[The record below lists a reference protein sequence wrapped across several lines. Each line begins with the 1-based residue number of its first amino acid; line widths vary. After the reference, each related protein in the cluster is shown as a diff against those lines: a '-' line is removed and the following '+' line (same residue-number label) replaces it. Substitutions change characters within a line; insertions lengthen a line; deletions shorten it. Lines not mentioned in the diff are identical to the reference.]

1 MDRLDKV
8 KELRVSVTI
17 ALAHLEA
24 ALRGFDGKRSD
35 GDAGALQRALL
46 AQLQDS
52 DDIVFRRFRLGA
64 SGMGAMAVYADGL
77 VNKEDLEERVIAPL
91 ILSPAPADGTLAA
104 DLVERAITAAE
115 VKTTGELDEAMGS
128 VLAGKTVLLLEGC
141 PEAVI
146 VSNPGAK
153 ERGVEKP
160 AIEFALKGPR
170 DSFSESLITN
180 TALIRR
186 RLRDPG
192 LRIQK
197 LRIGRRTRTDV
208 ALIYLEGVANP
219 EIVQEARRRLERI
232 DIDGILDSG
241 YIEQLIE
248 DTQWSPFPTVN
259 GSERP
264 DVVVAGLLEGRVAIL
279 VDNSSFALI
288 VPATF
293 DGLFHSPEDSY
304 DRWLP
309 VSLLRVV
316 RFIASFAALLTPS
329 LYVAMASYHPGLMPL
344 KLAVKVAGSRE
355 GVAFPVVFEAL
366 LAQFSLELLKEA
378 SFRIPSPVGQV
389 FGVVGGL
396 VLGDLGVRAG
406 IFSEIMMIVIAITAI
421 ASFSIPTVP
430 LGTVVR
436 LLGLPVML
444 ATAFLGL
451 FGMVLTLLAI
461 LAHLAVL
468 RSFGVPYLVPYA
480 FFSAQDLKDTIPKF
494 PLATYRGR
502 PTFFRPRVTVMQKPL
517 KQGVNQG

>member
-1 MDRLDKV
+1 MDRLDAV
-8 KELRVSVTI
+8 KELKVSAAI
-17 ALAHLEA
+17 ALAHLEE
-24 ALRGFDGKRSD
+24 ALRSSGGDGG
-35 GDAGALQRALL
+35 GDARILLHALASQMEA
-46 AQLQDS
+46 S
-52 DDIVFRRFRLGA
+52 DDIVFRRFRLGDGTLA
-64 SGMGAMAVYADGL
+64 TAVYADGM

-91 ILSPAPADGTLAA
+91 VLAPAPAAGRRPA
-104 DLVERAITAAE
+104 DLLERVITAAE
-115 VKTTGELDEAMGS
+115 VKTTASLDEAMGS
-128 VLAGKTVLLLEGC
+128 VLAGKTLLVLEGS

-170 DSFSESLITN
+170 DAFSESLVTN
-180 TALIRR
+180 LALIRR

-208 ALIYLEGVANP
+208 ALVFLEGVANP
-219 EIVQEARRRLERI
+219 QIVQEARRRLEAI

-241 YIEQLIE
+241 YVEQFIE
-248 DTQWSPFPTVN
+248 DSHWSPFPTVN

-264 DVVVAGLLEGRVAIL
+264 DVVVSGLLEGRVAIL
-279 VDNSSFALI
+279 VDNSSFAI
-288 VPATF
+288 VVPATF

-304 DRWLP
+304 DRWMP

-344 KLAVKVAGSRE
+344 KLAIKVAGSRE
-355 GVAFPVVFEAL
+355 GVAFPVFFEAL
-366 LAQFSLELLKEA
+366 IAQFSLELLKEA

-406 IFSEIMMIVIAITAI
+406 IFSEIMMITIALTAI

-430 LGTVVR
+430 LGTAVR
-436 LLGLPVML
+436 LLGLPLML
-444 ATAFLGL
+444 ATAVLGL
-451 FGMVLTLLAI
+451 FGTILGLLFI
-461 LAHLAVL
+461 LAHLCVL
-468 RSFGVPYLVPYA
+468 RSFGVPYLVPYPY
-480 FFSAQDLKDTIPKF
+480 FSIHDLKDTVLKLPISY
-494 PLATYRGR
+494 YRRR
-502 PTFFRPRVTVMQKPL
+502 PSFFRPRDAVMQQAAGGRATRP
-517 KQGVNQG
+517 